1 LGQNEHPTTETYG
14 AFVSAL
20 RIIHETVCLYMN
32 LKPTYL
38 EKNQS
43 QTKPKLLNRKIKLKP
58 YCVQTFFFFI
68 KQIASRVNRLE

>member
-38 EKNQS
+38 EK
-43 QTKPKLLNRKIKLKP
+43 TKA
-58 YCVQTFFFFI
+58 
-68 KQIASRVNRLE
+68 KQNPNS